1 MATLP
6 AVRVAHTATFG
17 VFALF
22 GAVLIGTA
30 PIAEASV
37 SGANSA
43 SAHVASFMKFQ
54 DVQDPDPNP
63 APLIHDP
70 PEVQS
75 PSNPGQKTLTP
86 HHYRS
91 THRAPM

>member
-6 AVRVAHTATFG
+6 AVRVALRATFG
-17 VFALF
+17 VFTLF
-22 GAVLIGTA
+22 GAVLVGTA

-37 SGANSA
+37 SGANSG
-43 SAHVASFMKFQ
+43 SAHVASFMNLN
-54 DVQDPDPNP
+54 DPDPNP
-63 APLIHDP
+63 APMIHDP

-86 HHYRS
+86 RHYRS

>member
-6 AVRVAHTATFG
+6 AVRVALRATFG

-22 GAVLIGTA
+22 GAVLVGTA

-37 SGANSA
+37 SGANSG
-43 SAHVASFMKFQ
+43 SAHVASFVNLK
-54 DVQDPDPNP
+54 DIQDPDPNP
-63 APLIHDP
+63 APMIHDP

-75 PSNPGQKTLTP
+75 PSNPGQKAPTP
-86 HHYRS
+86 RHYRS